1 VLGEQLGDQLA
12 AAAVR
17 AAAAVGHR
25 PRLRQLRQ
33 GPTDPRA
40 VFPADTY
47 RRLQRVKAD
56 VDPDDLFLAI
66 HPIPARAA

>member
-1 VLGEQLGDQLA
+1 LA
-12 AAAVR
+12 TSS
-17 AAAAVGHR
+17 
-25 PRLRQLRQ
+25 PRLLFERLRPWDTGRAYANFAK

-47 RRLQRVKAD
+47 GRLERVKAD